1 MTMNEKSDRN
11 IFRKTYRYLKRH
23 PEKVKKVLEYAFLS
37 ILVIISAVVGTLAG
51 IVLTSYK
58 SLPSLDQLTSY
69 RPKLP
74 TKIYDCN
81 GNIIAEFFEQKREP
95 VSLSEIPQYLI
106 DAVIVTEDPR
116 FFHHFGVDPFGI
128 ARAFIKNLLAG
139 RIVEGGSTLTQQLA
153 RNLFLTQ
160 KRTFIR
166 KIKEAILA
174 VKIEHAF
181 SKEEIL
187 EMYLNQIYLGHGCY
201 GVEAASQYYFGKS
214 VKDISLGEAALLA
227 ALISSPE
234 GYSPYKHPERA
245 RKKQWIVLQKLVKS
259 GYITEDE
266 AKKAF
271 EEFWL
276 EWATKP
282 KKKTPLRINEAPYF
296 TEYVRNLITQRY
308 GPEALY
314 TEGLQIYTSLDLDL
328 QKKAQEIVYQ
338 HLKELNSMVV
348 SRQSR
353 LRKIFIN
360 TVGETIDLIGPMA
373 GYGSFRPF
381 FSFYQEKFKKVFNE
395 EILDT
400 LLMISSTHGAN
411 SLFISLSDYKEFTP
425 EAFGRFQIEG
435 ALLSIEPQT
444 GYIKAMVGGSKFSQF
459 NQINRAVQTKRQPG
473 SAFKLFVYT
482 AAIESRKYT
491 TQSII
496 NDSPVV
502 FLMPDGSEWIPR
514 NYHEKYY
521 GEVTLRK
528 ALALSLNVATVKLA
542 MELGINRVIEEARKL
557 GIESDLMPAPSLALG
572 TSEVSLMEMVR
583 AYAAIDNWGRIA
595 KPLAILRVEDRDG
608 NILEDNSP
616 ELEQRIE
623 PAVAYIMTTMLES
636 VVRHGTARTTVGT
649 KFPYPA
655 AGKTGTTDDWSDAW
669 FIGFTPNLATGV
681 WVGYDRGRKSLGE
694 GMSGAVV
701 AGPIWTEFM
710 LEATKPP
717 VEDFR
722 MPPGVVV
729 AHLCSDPQK
738 IDYFL
743 PGTVPKGWCTGSP
756 QANQTTPQEHSP
768 VFEPPEIQLQE
779 NQSPQEV
786 PAPSEN
792 ITVP

>member
-1 MTMNEKSDRN
+1 MAKNSIFKKFLDHVKSNPDK
-11 IFRKTYRYLKRH
+11 IRH
-23 PEKVKKVLEYAFLS
+23 ALEYLLLT
-37 ILVIISAVVGTLAG
+37 ILIVASAVVGTLAG
-51 IVLTSYK
+51 IVITSYK

-74 TKIYDCN
+74 TKIYDYN

-95 VSLSEIPQYLI
+95 VSLSEVPQYLI

-116 FFHHFGVDPFGI
+116 FFHHFGVDPLGI
-128 ARAFIKNLLAG
+128 VRAMIKNLLAG
-139 RIVEGGSTLTQQLA
+139 RIVQGGSTLTQQLA

-160 KRTFIR
+160 KRTLVR

-214 VKDISLGEAALLA
+214 VKDITLGEAAMLV

-234 GYSPYKHPERA
+234 GYSPFRHPERA
-245 RKKQWIVLQKLVKS
+245 RKKQWIVLKKLVKA
-259 GYITEDE
+259 GYITKDE

-276 EWATKP
+276 EWTTKP
-282 KKKTPLRINEAPYF
+282 KKKNPLRINEAPYF
-296 TEYVRNLITQRY
+296 TEYVRRQISEKY

-314 TEGLQIYTSLDLDL
+314 TEGLQIYTTLDLNL
-328 QKKAQEIVYQ
+328 QKKAQEIVFE
-338 HLKELNSMVV
+338 HLKELNSHVT
-348 SRQSR
+348 SHQKY
-353 LRKIFIN
+353 LRKIFIR
-360 TVGETIDLIGPMA
+360 TVGEAIDLIGPIA

-381 FSFYQEKFKKVFNE
+381 FALYQEKFKKIFNE
-395 EILDT
+395 EVLDT
-400 LLMISSTHGAN
+400 LLMVSSTHGAN
-411 SLFISLSDYKEFTP
+411 SLFITLSEYKELTP
-425 EAFGRFQIEG
+425 EALGRFQIEG
-435 ALLSIEPQT
+435 ALLSMEPQT
-444 GYIKAMVGGSKFSQF
+444 GYIKAMVGGSRFSQF

-491 TQSII
+491 TQSIL

-572 TSEVSLMEMVR
+572 TSEVSLIEMVR
-583 AYAAIDNWGRIA
+583 AYATIA
-595 KPLAILRVEDRDG
+595 NQGKLAQPMAILRVEDRDG

-616 ELEQRIE
+616 QLEQRVE
-623 PAVAYIMTTMLES
+623 PAVAYIMTTMLET
-636 VVRHGTARTTVGT
+636 VVRAGTAKRTVGE

-669 FIGFTPNLATGV
+669 FIGYTPELATGV
-681 WVGYDRGRKSLGE
+681 WVGYDRGRKSLGQ

-717 VEDFR
+717 IEDFK
-722 MPPGVVV
+722 MPPGVVI
-729 AHLCSDPQK
+729 AHRCDDPSR

-743 PGTVPKGWCTGSP
+743 PGTIPKGWCTGRGTS
-756 QANQTTPQEHSP
+756 NQTTEGINESEPM
-768 VFEPPEIQLQE
+768 FEPLNLHDLQE
-779 NQSPQEV
+779 NPS
-786 PAPSEN
+786 PSEN
-792 ITVP
+792 ISIP